1 MADMTTLVH
10 ANANIGH
17 STISHTLSRLAV
29 SFSDWRAAM
38 ATRRELNKLSD
49 IALEDIG
56 LSRGDI
62 DTMKLYR

>member
-17 STISHTLSRLAV
+17 STISTAISRLVV
-29 SFSDWRAAM
+29 SFSDWRATM

-49 IALEDIG
+49 IALNDIG
-56 LSRGDI
+56 LVRADI
-62 DTMKLYR
+62 DMMKLYR

>member
-1 MADMTTLVH
+1 MTTLVH
-10 ANANIGH
+10 ANAHIGH
-17 STISHTLSRLAV
+17 STISTVISRLVV
-29 SFSDWRAAM
+29 SFSAWRATT

-56 LSRGDI
+56 LSRADI